1 MSGIW
6 GKRIQLSLFGE
17 SHGPAIGV
25 TIHGLP
31 SGIKLNLEEIEKQ
44 MARRRPGQNAWSTPR
59 KEMDC
64 FEMVSGFFEGRTTG
78 TPLTAIIRNTDQ
90 KSRDYGRL
98 MHVMRPAHGDYPGF
112 VKYDGAN
119 DYRGGGHFSGRITA
133 PLVFAGAVAAQ
144 ILALKGIHAGAV
156 VTRIGKKKVARIDS
170 MNYGVQEMLAVR
182 DGDHPVLHQKAW
194 HELESEIKEAKENQ
208 DSVGG
213 AVQCVILGV
222 PAGVGEPFFHSLESH
237 LSSLLFSIPAVKGV
251 EFGTGFDLAS
261 MRGSKANDAY
271 YYKDGEV
278 VTSSNHNGGI
288 LGGISN
294 GMTIDFT
301 VAIKPT
307 PSIGKEQKTVDLE
320 IQENALLSIKGRHDP
335 CIVPRA
341 VPVIEAAAALA
352 VLDMMMWGQ
361 KWN

>member
-6 GKRIQLSLFGE
+6 GKRIELSLFGE
-17 SHGPAIGV
+17 SHGPAIGI

-31 SGIKLNLEEIEKQ
+31 SGIKLNLTEISNQ

-59 KEMDC
+59 KEMDS
-64 FEMVSGFFEGRTTG
+64 FEIISGFFEGCTTG

-98 MHVMRPAHGDYPGF
+98 MHVMRPSHGDYPGF
-112 VKYDGAN
+112 VKYAGAN

-144 ILALKGIHAGAV
+144 ILALKGIQAGAV
-156 VTRIGKKKVARIDS
+156 VTSIGKKKAGRIDS
-170 MNYGVQEMLAVR
+170 MNFDIQDLSALRKEG
-182 DGDHPVLHQKAW
+182 HPVLQQPDWCKF
-194 HELESEIKEAKENQ
+194 EEEIRIARENQ

-213 AVQCVILGV
+213 TVQCVVMGV

-237 LSSLLFSIPAVKGV
+237 LASLLFSIPAVKGV

-261 MRGSKANDAY
+261 MRGSRANDTY
-271 YYKDGEV
+271 YYKEGEV
-278 VTSSNHNGGI
+278 ATRSNHNGGI

-307 PSIGKEQKTVDLE
+307 PSIGKEQKTVDIE
-320 IQENALLSIKGRHDP
+320 TEEDTTLSIKGRHDP

-341 VPVIEAAAALA
+341 VPVIEAAATLA

-361 KWN
+361 IWN